1 MLHESKVSVEETNDN
16 IVPLADVLRMAR
28 SRSENPEN
36 WTKGAL
42 ARTDFAHRSNR
53 EATHPNSLDAHS
65 FCMVGAVLSV
75 LGLPFAPMPGD
86 SRAGLPY
93 AEYVTARKA
102 LAYAREQA
110 YPLREWEKY
119 NTRPSDFNDGER
131 TSHAD
136 VLRVFDVAI
145 QTAEDEGRLLK
156 VRA

>member
-28 SRSENPEN
+28 SRIEKPEN
-36 WTKGAL
+36 WTKGAF
-42 ARTDFAHRSNR
+42 ARKGTAGASHAVD
-53 EATHPNSLDAHS
+53 PNSLDATC

-75 LGLPFAPMPGD
+75 LGLPFVPMPGD
-86 SRAGLPY
+86 SRAGLLY

-119 NTRPSDFNDGER
+119 NTRLSDFNDGEV

-136 VLRVFDVAI
+136 VLRVFDMAI
-145 QTAEDEGRLLK
+145 QTTEEEGTLLTVK
-156 VRA
+156 A